1 MSMDYIRK
9 TYGIDLKS
17 GEMVRVKK
25 GSNTPVGGQ
34 VGKLIRSNGQYLK
47 VIGSTWRGNFH
58 PLDVERVEPEA
69 TDAR

>member
-9 TYGIDLKS
+9 TYGLDLKA

-25 GSNTPVGGQ
+25 GLNSLVGGQ
-34 VGKLIRSNGQYLK
+34 VGKLIRSNGHYLK

-58 PLDVERVEPEA
+58 PLEVERVAPES